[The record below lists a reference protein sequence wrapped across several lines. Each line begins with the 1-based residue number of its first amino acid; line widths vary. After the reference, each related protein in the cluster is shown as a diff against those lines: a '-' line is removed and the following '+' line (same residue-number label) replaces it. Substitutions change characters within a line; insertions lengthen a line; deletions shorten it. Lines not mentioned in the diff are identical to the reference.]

1 MRITTILCLLNNIF
15 LPDSTFIHI
24 LTISLGAK
32 LESPMAA
39 TPERPEGV
47 EASSVSADERIR
59 RAFVAV
65 DARVARRR
73 QSEAVV
79 ADALKAAGDVRASP
93 VLAD

>member
-1 MRITTILCLLNNIF
+1 MT
-15 LPDSTFIHI
+15 
-24 LTISLGAK
+24 
-32 LESPMAA
+32 A

-59 RAFVAV
+59 RALVAV
-65 DARVARRR
+65 DARVARRG

-79 ADALKAAGDVRASP
+79 ADALKATSDVRASP